1 MFGNWCCALSTTFE
15 IKNDT
20 KHHIKKTYTI
30 NMYACVYNVH
40 IYVYTD
46 ANTIIEGK
54 INVTNSNFFMF

>member
-15 IKNDT
+15 MINDT
-20 KHHIKKTYTI
+20 KHHINKTYTI

-40 IYVYTD
+40 IHVYMD

-54 INVTNSNFFMF
+54 INVTSAKFFML